1 MVFEIYNQTGSTRL
15 GVANGQFADLTPY
28 IKYQG
33 FEGSRN
39 DVDGSNAGRVIDN
52 AEMVRARLATKYK
65 FNITTIPVTNEV
77 ATDIE
82 ELLMPEFFMVRTDY
96 YTPNSSSVY
105 TCYSNNVTKAYV
117 IHRESG
123 EDYVK
128 LSAPIVQK

>member
-1 MVFEIYNQTGSTRL
+1 MVFDIDNITGSTRL
-15 GVANGQFADLTPY
+15 GVANGAFVDLTPY

-52 AEMVRARLATKYK
+52 AEMVRDRLATKYK

-77 ATDIE
+77 ASDIE
-82 ELLMPEFFMVRTDY
+82 ALLMPEFFNVRTDY
-96 YTPNSSSVY
+96 YTPGTNTVY
-105 TCYSNNVTKAYV
+105 TCYSNNVTKAHI
-117 IHRESG
+117 IHRTSG
-123 EDYVK
+123 DDYVK

>member
-1 MVFEIYNQTGSTRL
+1 MVFEVQNITGQTRL
-15 GVANGQFADLTPY
+15 GYANGAFVPLTPY

-52 AEMVRARLATKYK
+52 AEMVRDRLATKYK
-65 FNITTIPVTNEV
+65 FNITTIPVTNAV

-82 ELLMPEFFMVRTDY
+82 ELLMPEFFYVRTDY
-96 YTPNSSSVY
+96 YSPGTQKVY
-105 TCYSNNVTKAYV
+105 TCYSNNVTKAHV
-117 IHRESG
+117 IHRDSG

-128 LSAPIVQK
+128 VSAPIVQK